1 MSQNVPKKEQAGLHR
16 GPRNL
21 AFHVVGHV
29 GLHDFVGG
37 ARVAV
42 EAGEHGAEV
51 GFGHSMPAVEVG
63 TIVDTEVAEE
73 IAE

>member
-29 GLHDFVGG
+29 PFVF
-37 ARVAV
+37 V
-42 EAGEHGAEV
+42 EGWVSFGELGPHGFELIEGHVEPAEV
-51 GFGHSMPAVEVG
+51 VFSGEGLPVR
-63 TIVDTEVAEE
+63 
-73 IAE
+73 